1 MSEDI
6 KKYFTT
12 GEFAKLC
19 HVKKQTLFHYDE
31 IGLFSPEIKKENGYR
46 YYSYNQFELFQVI
59 GLFKEVGV
67 PLKRIKQLLK
77 GKTPEDIVALLKEK
91 SFEIENKIKKFK
103 HLQTII
109 QTKVKLTEQALET
122 DFSSVSFQ
130 YLEEEKFMIS
140 RNTLNLPE
148 RKYIAAISELIRY
161 VQLHELDEG
170 YPVGGIFA
178 REQILKKDFYNYSHF
193 YIKVQE
199 GIEKINYHVRPK
211 GLYAVGYQKG
221 DEAEDAYRKIIQFIE
236 KNRMRMGE
244 YAYEEYMLD
253 EVVVD
258 GLENQITKILL
269 QVKESSG

>member
-31 IGLFSPEIKKENGYR
+31 IGLLSPEIKKENGYR

-77 GKTPEDIVALLKEK
+77 DKTPEDIVALLKEK

-221 DEAEDAYRKIIQFIE
+221 DEAEDAYRRIIQFIE

-269 QVKESSG
+269 QVKVGSG

>member
-31 IGLFSPEIKKENGYR
+31 IGLLSPEIKKENGYR

-140 RNTLNLPE
+140 RNTLNLTE

-221 DEAEDAYRKIIQFIE
+221 DEAEDAYRRIIQFIE

-269 QVKESSG
+269 QVKEGSG

>member
-130 YLEEEKFMIS
+130 YLEEDKFMIS

-221 DEAEDAYRKIIQFIE
+221 DEAEDAYRRIIQFIE

-269 QVKESSG
+269 QVKEGSG

>member
-31 IGLFSPEIKKENGYR
+31 IGLLSPEIKKENGYR

-140 RNTLNLPE
+140 RNTLNLAE

-221 DEAEDAYRKIIQFIE
+221 DEAEDAYRRIIQFIE

-269 QVKESSG
+269 QVKEGSG

>member
-91 SFEIENKIKKFK
+91 SFEMENKIKKFK

-221 DEAEDAYRKIIQFIE
+221 DEAEDAYRRIIQFIE

-269 QVKESSG
+269 QVKEGSG

>member
-31 IGLFSPEIKKENGYR
+31 IGLLSPEIKKENGYR

-221 DEAEDAYRKIIQFIE
+221 DEAEDAYRRIIQFIE
-236 KNRMRMGE
+236 KNRIRMGE

-269 QVKESSG
+269 QVKEGSG

>member
-31 IGLFSPEIKKENGYR
+31 IGLLSPEIKKENGYR

-221 DEAEDAYRKIIQFIE
+221 DEAEDAYRRIIQFIE

-269 QVKESSG
+269 QVKEGSG

>member
-199 GIEKINYHVRPK
+199 GIEKIDYHVRPK

-221 DEAEDAYRKIIQFIE
+221 DEAEDAYRRIIQFIE

-269 QVKESSG
+269 QVKEGSG

>member
-31 IGLFSPEIKKENGYR
+31 IGLLSPEIKKENGYR

-77 GKTPEDIVALLKEK
+77 GKTPEDIVTLLKEK

-211 GLYAVGYQKG
+211 GMYAVGYQKG
-221 DEAEDAYRKIIQFIE
+221 DEAEDAYRRIIQFIE

-269 QVKESSG
+269 QVKEGSG

>member
-31 IGLFSPEIKKENGYR
+31 IGLLSPEIKKENGYR

-91 SFEIENKIKKFK
+91 SFEMENKIKKFK

-221 DEAEDAYRKIIQFIE
+221 DEAEDAYRRIIQFIE

-269 QVKESSG
+269 QVKEGSG

>member
-31 IGLFSPEIKKENGYR
+31 IGLLSPEIKKENGYR

-178 REQILKKDFYNYSHF
+178 REQILKNDFYNYSHF

-221 DEAEDAYRKIIQFIE
+221 DEAEDAYRRIIQFIE

-269 QVKESSG
+269 QVKEGSG

>member
-31 IGLFSPEIKKENGYR
+31 IGLLSPEIKKENGYR

-269 QVKESSG
+269 QVKEGSG

>member
-221 DEAEDAYRKIIQFIE
+221 DEAEDAYRRIIQFIE

-269 QVKESSG
+269 QVKEGSG

>member
-31 IGLFSPEIKKENGYR
+31 IGLLSPEIKKENGYR

-199 GIEKINYHVRPK
+199 GIEKINYHVRSK

-221 DEAEDAYRKIIQFIE
+221 DEAEDAYRRIIQFIE

-269 QVKESSG
+269 QVKEGSG

>member
-31 IGLFSPEIKKENGYR
+31 IGLLSPEIKKENGYR

-91 SFEIENKIKKFK
+91 SFEMENKIKKFK

-178 REQILKKDFYNYSHF
+178 HEQILKKDFYNYRHF

-221 DEAEDAYRKIIQFIE
+221 DEAEDAYRRIIQFIE

-269 QVKESSG
+269 QVKEGSG

>member
-6 KKYFTT
+6 RKYFTT

-31 IGLFSPEIKKENGYR
+31 IGLLSPEIKKDNGYR

-67 PLKRIKQLLK
+67 PLKNIKPLLK
-77 GKTPEDIVALLKEK
+77 GKTPGEIVSLLKEK
-91 SFEIENKIKKFK
+91 SLEIENKIKKLE
-103 HLQTII
+103 HLQTMI

-130 YLEEEKFMIS
+130 HLDEEKVMIG
-140 RNTLNLPE
+140 RPVLNLPE

-178 REQILKKDFYNYSHF
+178 REQILKKEFYNYTHF
-193 YIKVQE
+193 YMKIRE
-199 GIEKINYHVRPK
+199 GIENINYHVRPK

-221 DEAEDAYRKIIQFIE
+221 DEAEAAYARMIQFIE
-236 KNRMRMGE
+236 ENGLQMGD

-258 GLENQITKILL
+258 GIENQITRIQL
-269 QVKESSG
+269 QVKSRQD

>member
-1 MSEDI
+1 
-6 KKYFTT
+6 
-12 GEFAKLC
+12 
-19 HVKKQTLFHYDE
+19 
-31 IGLFSPEIKKENGYR
+31 PEIKKENGYR

-130 YLEEEKFMIS
+130 YLDEEKFMIS

-221 DEAEDAYRKIIQFIE
+221 DEAEDAYRRIIQFIE

-269 QVKESSG
+269 QVKEGSG

>member
-211 GLYAVGYQKG
+211 GLYAAGYQKG
-221 DEAEDAYRKIIQFIE
+221 DEAEDAYRRIIQFIE

-269 QVKESSG
+269 QVKEGSG

>member
-199 GIEKINYHVRPK
+199 GIEKINYHVKPK

-221 DEAEDAYRKIIQFIE
+221 DEAEDAYRRIIQFIE

-269 QVKESSG
+269 QVKEGSG

>member
-31 IGLFSPEIKKENGYR
+31 IGLLSPEIKKENGYR

-221 DEAEDAYRKIIQFIE
+221 DEAEDAYRRIIQFIE
-236 KNRMRMGE
+236 KNRMLMGE

-269 QVKESSG
+269 QVKEGSG

>member
-31 IGLFSPEIKKENGYR
+31 IGLLSPEIKKENGYR

-161 VQLHELDEG
+161 VQFHELDEG

-221 DEAEDAYRKIIQFIE
+221 DEAEDAYRRIIQFIE

-269 QVKESSG
+269 QVKEGSG

>member
-31 IGLFSPEIKKENGYR
+31 IGLLSPEIKKENGYR

-91 SFEIENKIKKFK
+91 SFEMENKIKKFK

-178 REQILKKDFYNYSHF
+178 REQILEKDFYNYSHF

-221 DEAEDAYRKIIQFIE
+221 DEAEDAYRRIIQFIE

-269 QVKESSG
+269 QVKEGSG

>member
-130 YLEEEKFMIS
+130 YLDEEKFMIS

-221 DEAEDAYRKIIQFIE
+221 DEAEDAYRRIIQFIE

-269 QVKESSG
+269 QVKEGSG

>member
-31 IGLFSPEIKKENGYR
+31 IGLLSPEIKKENGYR

-199 GIEKINYHVRPK
+199 GVEKINYHVRPK

-221 DEAEDAYRKIIQFIE
+221 DEAKDAYRRIIHFIE

-269 QVKESSG
+269 QVKEGSG

>member
-31 IGLFSPEIKKENGYR
+31 IGLLSPEIKKENGYR

-178 REQILKKDFYNYSHF
+178 REQILKKDFYNYRHF

-221 DEAEDAYRKIIQFIE
+221 DEAEDAYRRIIQFIE

-269 QVKESSG
+269 QVKEGSG

>member
-31 IGLFSPEIKKENGYR
+31 IGLLSPEIKKENGYR

-91 SFEIENKIKKFK
+91 SFEIESKIKKFK

-140 RNTLNLPE
+140 RKTLNLPE

-161 VQLHELDEG
+161 VQLYELDEG

-199 GIEKINYHVRPK
+199 GIEKVNYHVRPK

-221 DEAEDAYRKIIQFIE
+221 DEAEDAYRRIIQFIE
-236 KNRMRMGE
+236 NNRMRMGE

-253 EVVVD
+253 EVMVD
-258 GLENQITKILL
+258 GFENQITKILF
-269 QVKESSG
+269 QVKEGSG

>member
-31 IGLFSPEIKKENGYR
+31 IGLLSPEIKKENGYR

-211 GLYAVGYQKG
+211 GMYAVGYQKG
-221 DEAEDAYRKIIQFIE
+221 DEAEDAYRRIIQFIE

-269 QVKESSG
+269 QVKEGSG

>member
-31 IGLFSPEIKKENGYR
+31 IGLLSPEIKKENGYR

-91 SFEIENKIKKFK
+91 SFEMENKIKKFK

-170 YPVGGIFA
+170 YPVGGILA

-221 DEAEDAYRKIIQFIE
+221 DEAEDAYRRIIQFIE

-269 QVKESSG
+269 QVKEGSG